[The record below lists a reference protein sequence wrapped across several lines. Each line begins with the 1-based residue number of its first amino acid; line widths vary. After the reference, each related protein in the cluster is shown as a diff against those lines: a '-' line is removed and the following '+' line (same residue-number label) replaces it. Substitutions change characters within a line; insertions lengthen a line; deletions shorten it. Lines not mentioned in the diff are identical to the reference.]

1 MKMKSVMDH
10 SFAKA
15 PTVTTPRSVF
25 NRSHGF
31 KSTFDAGYLVP
42 IFNDLAIPGDSMQL
56 NVTGFGRLSTP
67 TYPIMDNMIMDTFF
81 FAVPIRLI
89 WDNFK
94 KQMGEQVDPGDSI
107 SYACPQISLNN
118 ISNETLY
125 DYFGMPTKVG
135 AAYTVNNFL
144 GRAYNL
150 IYNDWFRDQ
159 NLQDSLVVDKD
170 DGPDNIADYE
180 LVRRNK
186 RHDYFTSCLPQ
197 LQKGDAVQLALGT
210 TAPIYGASMD
220 FDGVEDNANRVN
232 VYDALQS
239 ASGALKGLAADG
251 TYVYGA
257 ASGQGTGA
265 LFTDLEGATASTVN
279 ELRQAIQIQRL
290 LEKDMRSG
298 TRYIEIIK
306 SHYGIT
312 SDDAR
317 HQRPEYLGGGS
328 TPVNISPV
336 ARTDSS
342 PGALGAVG
350 TMQFRGHGFSKSF
363 TEHCIVIGLANIRAD
378 LTYQEGIERWHDI
391 QTRYDWYWPSLAHL
405 GEMSVLN
412 REIYIDAATI
422 GAGTDDDV
430 FGYQERY
437 ADLKYKPSK
446 ITGKLRSNDA
456 ATLDAWHLGIEFGS
470 TPTLDDT
477 FMQENPPIDRVIV
490 TPTEPHFIYDSYLNY
505 RHTRPIP
512 VYSEPGFIDHF

>member
-1 MKMKSVMDH
+1 MQH
-10 SFAKA
+10 SFAQA

-56 NVTGFGRLSTP
+56 NITGFGRLSTP

-94 KQMGEQVDPGDSI
+94 KQMGEQTDPGDSI
-107 SYACPQISLNN
+107 SYACPQITLNN
-118 ISNETLY
+118 VSNETLY
-125 DYFGMPTKVG
+125 DYFGFPTQI
-135 AAYTVNNFL
+135 AANYTVNNFL
-144 GRAYNL
+144 GRSYNL
-150 IYNDWFRDQ
+150 IYNEWFRDQ
-159 NLQDSLVVDKD
+159 NLQDSVVVDKD
-170 DGPDNIADYE
+170 DGPDSIADYV
-180 LVRRNK
+180 LLRRNK
-186 RHDYFTSCLPQ
+186 RHDYFTSSLPD
-197 LQKGDAVQLALGT
+197 LQKGDAVQLSLGT
-210 TAPIYGASMD
+210 DAPIFGKNQSFTGTQVSGNYVQVYDESATPALRGLKADGTNLYGASSSP
-220 FDGVEDNANRVN
+220 GGSN
-232 VYDALQS
+232 Y
-239 ASGALKGLAADG
+239 LAAD
-251 TYVYGA
+251 
-257 ASGQGTGA
+257 
-265 LFTDLEGATASTVN
+265 LENATASTVN
-279 ELRQAIQIQRL
+279 ELRQAVQIQRL

-298 TRYIEIIK
+298 TRYISIIK
-306 SHYGIT
+306 SHYGVV
-312 SDDAR
+312 SEDSR

-328 TPVNISPV
+328 TPINISPV

-350 TMQFRGHGFSKSF
+350 TMHFRGHGFSKSF
-363 TEHCIVIGLANIRAD
+363 TEHCIVIGLASIRAD
-378 LTYQEGIERWHDI
+378 LNYQEGIERWHDI

-405 GEMSVLN
+405 GEMAVLN

-456 ATLDAWHLGIEFGS
+456 ASLDAWHLAVEFGA

-477 FMQENPPIDRVIV
+477 FIQENPPVDRVIV

-512 VYSEPGFIDHF
+512 VYSIPGYIDHF

>member
-1 MKMKSVMDH
+1 MKSVMNH

-31 KSTFDAGYLVP
+31 KSTFDAGYLIP

-107 SYACPQISLNN
+107 SYACPQITLNN
-118 ISNETLY
+118 VSNETLY
-125 DYFGMPTKVG
+125 DYFGFPTKI
-135 AAYTVNNFL
+135 AANYTINNFL
-144 GRAYNL
+144 GRSYNL
-150 IYNDWFRDQ
+150 IYNEWFRDQ
-159 NLQDSLVVDKD
+159 NLQDSVVVDKD
-170 DGPDNIADYE
+170 DGPDNIADYV
-180 LVRRNK
+180 LLRRNK
-186 RHDYFTSCLPQ
+186 RHDYFTSCLPN
-197 LQKGDAVQLALGT
+197 LQKGDAVQLSLGT
-210 TAPIYGASMD
+210 EAPVMGIGSQSTTYAAGGA
-220 FDGVEDNANRVN
+220 N
-232 VYDALQS
+232 VYETGGVVTTYANEQLVGTTTYLEQDPSYTQNPWVRAD
-239 ASGALKGLAADG
+239 LAN
-251 TYVYGA
+251 
-257 ASGQGTGA
+257 
-265 LFTDLEGATASTVN
+265 ATASTVN

-290 LEKDMRSG
+290 LERDMRSG

-306 SHYGIT
+306 SHYGVT

-328 TPVNISPV
+328 TPINISPV

-342 PGALGAVG
+342 PGTLGAVG

-363 TEHCIVIGLANIRAD
+363 TEHCIVIGLASIRAD
-378 LTYQEGIERWHDI
+378 LNYQEGIERWHDI

-405 GEMSVLN
+405 GEMAVLN

-456 ATLDAWHLGIEFGS
+456 ASLDAWHLAVEFGA

-477 FMQENPPIDRVIV
+477 FIQDNPPIDRVIV

-512 VYSEPGFIDHF
+512 VYSIPGYIDHF

>member
-1 MKMKSVMDH
+1 MKMKSVMNH

-107 SYACPQISLNN
+107 SYACPQITLNN
-118 ISNETLY
+118 VSNETLY
-125 DYFGMPTKVG
+125 DYFGFPTKI
-135 AAYTVNNFL
+135 AANYTVNNFL
-144 GRAYNL
+144 GRSYNL
-150 IYNDWFRDQ
+150 IWNTWFRDE
-159 NLQDSLVVDKD
+159 NLQDSAVVDHD
-170 DGPDNIADYE
+170 DGPDNSADYV
-180 LVRRNK
+180 LLRRNK

-197 LQKGDAVQLALGT
+197 LQKGDAVQLSLGT
-210 TAPIYGASMD
+210 VADVVPSSSPTPRFTIGTDTDLTLRQDGASNVVWGNSAGSPTGT
-220 FDGVEDNANRVN
+220 DG
-232 VYDALQS
+232 YWQTT
-239 ASGALKGLAADG
+239 GLE
-251 TYVYGA
+251 
-257 ASGQGTGA
+257 
-265 LFTDLEGATASTVN
+265 TDLSTATASTVN

-290 LEKDMRSG
+290 LERDMRSG

-306 SHYGIT
+306 SHYGV
-312 SDDAR
+312 SSEDMR

-328 TPVNISPV
+328 TPINISPV

-363 TEHCIVIGLANIRAD
+363 TEHCIVIGMACIRAD
-378 LTYQEGIERWHDI
+378 LNYQEGIERWHDI

-405 GEMSVLN
+405 GEMAVLN

-456 ATLDAWHLGIEFGS
+456 ASLDAWHLAVEFGA

-512 VYSEPGFIDHF
+512 VYSIPGYIDHF